1 MVFTDQ
7 ALASRGQKG
16 GFFLSV
22 LGIILVVFGAAALIL
37 VAAAVFFFYVCS
49 ARGGEKIA
57 ESIIASGLEVPGS
70 PEPAD
75 RGGVGVLRKC

>member
-1 MVFTDQ
+1 MVVTGQ

-49 ARGGEKIA
+49 ARGGETLA
-57 ESIIASGLEVPGS
+57 EDVYKRQICGK
-70 PEPAD
+70 PAD
-75 RGGVGVLRKC
+75 QLVIWGVAY